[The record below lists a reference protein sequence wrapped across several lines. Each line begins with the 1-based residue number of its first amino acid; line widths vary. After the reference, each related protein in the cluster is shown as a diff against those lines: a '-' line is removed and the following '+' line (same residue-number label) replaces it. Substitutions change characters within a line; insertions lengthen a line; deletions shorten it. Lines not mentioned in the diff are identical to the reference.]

1 MSPFSENGKVWM
13 NGQLIAWKDARIHI
27 ASHVVHYGSSLF
39 EGFRAY
45 ETPRGTAVFRLEAHI
60 KRLFN
65 SCKMYRMDVPY
76 TIAEFNQAVLE
87 TVRANGLKSCY
98 IRPIIYRGYNALGVD
113 PFSGVFRHHQRQT
126 GRYISLADLY
136 LSEVKNGSR

>member
-1 MSPFSENGKVWM
+1 MSPFDEKAKVWM
-13 NGQLIAWKDARIHI
+13 NGRLVPWNQANIHI

-45 ETPRGTAVFRLEAHI
+45 DTPKGTAVFRLEAHT

-76 TIAEFNQAVLE
+76 SMDEFNAAVLE
-87 TVRANGLKSCY
+87 TIRANGLRSCY
-98 IRPIIYRGYNALGVD
+98 VRPIIYRGY
-113 PFSGVFRHHQRQT
+113 R
-126 GRYISLADLY
+126 
-136 LSEVKNGSR
+136 